1 MSLIG
6 NTLSWDHV
14 SLGGDT
20 ARAFLL
26 FCHSVEGWFM
36 QQCFI
41 IAVTACISF
50 KLFLSNTQSS
60 QFQYKKQ
67 SKDTEDVTL
76 DVARGLPLLLLQLAL
91 DPFEERSHP
100 AIQKKS
106 CLQQEQSKSLPFS
119 YLVKTSGTPLRAHRF
134 HSLLSLLEATPTNL
148 YLKEEPWKKKIN
160 IFFTGELPNLF
171 ANDLSTT
178 LPTTKKG
185 VVGTP

>member
-1 MSLIG
+1 MIFLWGISCPKREVERRFFLSCSYGPIIIFRWAKISLKG
-6 NTLSWDHV
+6 NTLFWDHV
-14 SLGGDT
+14 SIGGDP

-41 IAVTACISF
+41 IAVTACTSF

-91 DPFEERSHP
+91 DPFEEGSDP
-100 AIQKKS
+100 AIQKKLFTTGTKQKRAVLTP
-106 CLQQEQSKSLPFS
+106 CEDVWHPFEGAPLP
-119 YLVKTSGTPLRAHRF
+119 
-134 HSLLSLLEATPTNL
+134 
-148 YLKEEPWKKKIN
+148 
-160 IFFTGELPNLF
+160 LP
-171 ANDLSTT
+171 AVS
-178 LPTTKKG
+178 P
-185 VVGTP
+185 